1 MRIASGE
8 FLRFSHPRRRRRLHP
23 VARDFGRALRV
34 VAVLVPLMIF
44 VYWLIAAESF
54 ALAEIEIKEN
64 PRVPASWMRRAIEAE
79 LGGNLVILPLSRV
92 RERLSGHPW
101 LANVEVHKELPD
113 RLFVEV
119 DERLAVAVLEAEDG
133 AYFIDGSGRRIASVR
148 PGESAVGLLRLASGG
163 SGSEVPAPL
172 ALQERLCLEKAIQ
185 LSRAL
190 ADADLVNWRSRLLRI
205 EVVGDDDFR
214 LFAENLPFPVLV
226 RSASVVAGARVLDAL
241 LPEILARTS
250 SVYEVDLRFQGRV
263 VVRPEMNG
271 DRRQQKET

>member
-44 VYWLIAAESF
+44 VYWLIAAETF

-133 AYFIDGSGRRIASVR
+133 AYFIDGFGSAYRAGSTRRECGGAVATCEWRKRIRSSCAAGAPGEVVSREGDSAESRTRRRGSRELEIEASPYRGGGRRRLSALCR
-148 PGESAVGLLRLASGG
+148 ESSLSG
-163 SGSEVPAPL
+163 
-172 ALQERLCLEKAIQ
+172 
-185 LSRAL
+185 
-190 ADADLVNWRSRLLRI
+190 
-205 EVVGDDDFR
+205 
-214 LFAENLPFPVLV
+214 
-226 RSASVVAGARVLDAL
+226 AGALGQCGGGG
-241 LPEILARTS
+241 TS
-250 SVYEVDLRFQGRV
+250 A
-263 VVRPEMNG
+263 
-271 DRRQQKET
+271 